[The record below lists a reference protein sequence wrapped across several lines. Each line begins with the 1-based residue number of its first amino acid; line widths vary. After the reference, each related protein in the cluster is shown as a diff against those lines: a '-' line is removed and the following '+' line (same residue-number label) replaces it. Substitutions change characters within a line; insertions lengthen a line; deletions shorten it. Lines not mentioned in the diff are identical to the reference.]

1 MKLNSI
7 NEEEKDIL
15 MDLGTSIYMAINIP
29 MSIIKNEDYFE
40 AIWFKM
46 FNYLLDS
53 KEKIIIN
60 KQPNF
65 SGKIK
70 MKTDS
75 IITYFFVVVVGL
87 LN

>member
-15 MDLGTSIYMAINIP
+15 MDLGTSIYTAINMP

-60 KQPNF
+60 KP
-65 SGKIK
+65 
-70 MKTDS
+70 
-75 IITYFFVVVVGL
+75 V
-87 LN
+87 